1 MAITKSFR
9 PSDDDAALFAS
20 LFDGQNLTT
29 SEQFHELVTAMA
41 AQRNGQ
47 QTECVNN
54 ETAERL
60 QLLEQVVNT
69 IAKEYETDPDPEKLL
84 ETCRVYK
91 KRFVDLQ
98 AETERLQSVNADLQ
112 AETERLQS
120 VNADL
125 QAETERL
132 QSVNA
137 DLQAETE
144 RLQSV
149 NADLQAETERLQSVN
164 ADLQAETERL
174 QSVNTELQSVNTDLS
189 TSVNGLQMRVNG
201 LQTTL
206 STLSTTLKTDVNT
219 LQTGVING
227 VITIG
232 LQPFTRK
239 LLDLTVQRLA
249 ERYNKEVSAEQIL
262 SDMFIRYTVFQYTQW
277 FYPFVITD
285 REIVEIVNEYNPE
298 ITTIGQ
304 VRKLF

>member
-29 SEQFHELVTAMA
+29 SEQFHALVTAMA

-47 QTECVNN
+47 QAECVNN

-60 QLLEQVVNT
+60 QQIEQVVNT
-69 IAKEYETDPDPEKLL
+69 IAQEYETDPEKLL

-91 KRFVDLQ
+91 QRFVELQ
-98 AETERLQSVNADLQ
+98 AETERLQSVNADL
-112 AETERLQS
+112 
-120 VNADL
+120 
-125 QAETERL
+125 
-132 QSVNA
+132 
-137 DLQAETE
+137 
-144 RLQSV
+144 
-149 NADLQAETERLQSVN
+149 
-164 ADLQAETERL
+164 
-174 QSVNTELQSVNTDLS
+174 S
-189 TSVNGLQMRVNG
+189 TSVNELQTRVNA

-206 STLSTTLKTDVNT
+206 SILSTTLKTDVNT

-249 ERYNKEVSAEQIL
+249 ERYKKEVSAEQIL

-277 FYPFVITD
+277 FYPFVISD

>member
-29 SEQFHELVTAMA
+29 SEQFHALVTAMA

-47 QTECVNN
+47 QAECVNN

-60 QLLEQVVNT
+60 QQIEQVVNT
-69 IAKEYETDPDPEKLL
+69 IAKEYETDPEKLL

-91 KRFVDLQ
+91 QRFVDLQ
-98 AETERLQSVNADLQ
+98 AETERLQSVNADL
-112 AETERLQS
+112 
-120 VNADL
+120 
-125 QAETERL
+125 
-132 QSVNA
+132 
-137 DLQAETE
+137 
-144 RLQSV
+144 
-149 NADLQAETERLQSVN
+149 
-164 ADLQAETERL
+164 
-174 QSVNTELQSVNTDLS
+174 S
-189 TSVNGLQMRVNG
+189 TSVNELQTRVNG
-201 LQTTL
+201 LQTTM

-249 ERYNKEVSAEQIL
+249 ERYKKEVSAEQIL

-277 FYPFVITD
+277 FYPFVISN

>member
-29 SEQFHELVTAMA
+29 SEQFHALVTAMA

-47 QTECVNN
+47 QAECVNN

-60 QLLEQVVNT
+60 QQIEQVVNT
-69 IAKEYETDPDPEKLL
+69 IAQEYETDPEKLL

-91 KRFVDLQ
+91 QRFVELQ
-98 AETERLQSVNADLQ
+98 AETERLQSVNADL
-112 AETERLQS
+112 
-120 VNADL
+120 
-125 QAETERL
+125 
-132 QSVNA
+132 
-137 DLQAETE
+137 
-144 RLQSV
+144 
-149 NADLQAETERLQSVN
+149 
-164 ADLQAETERL
+164 
-174 QSVNTELQSVNTDLS
+174 S
-189 TSVNGLQMRVNG
+189 TSVNELQTRVNA

-249 ERYNKEVSAEQIL
+249 ERYKKEVSAEQIL

-277 FYPFVITD
+277 FYPFVISD

>member
-69 IAKEYETDPDPEKLL
+69 IAKEYETETDPEKLL

-91 KRFVDLQ
+91 KRFVELQ
-98 AETERLQSVNADLQ
+98 AETERLQSVNAELQ
-112 AETERLQS
+112 R
-120 VNADL
+120 VNA
-125 QAETERL
+125 
-132 QSVNA
+132 
-137 DLQAETE
+137 
-144 RLQSV
+144 
-149 NADLQAETERLQSVN
+149 
-164 ADLQAETERL
+164 
-174 QSVNTELQSVNTDLS
+174 DLS
-189 TSVNGLQMRVNG
+189 TSVNELQTRVNA

-249 ERYNKEVSAEQIL
+249 ERYKKEVSAEQIL

-277 FYPFVITD
+277 FYPFVISD

>member
-120 VNADL
+120 VN
-125 QAETERL
+125 
-132 QSVNA
+132 
-137 DLQAETE
+137 
-144 RLQSV
+144 
-149 NADLQAETERLQSVN
+149 
-164 ADLQAETERL
+164 
-174 QSVNTELQSVNTDLS
+174 TELQSVNTDLS
-189 TSVNGLQMRVNG
+189 TSVNGLQTRVNG

>member
-29 SEQFHELVTAMA
+29 SEQFHALVTAMA

-47 QTECVNN
+47 QAECVNN

-60 QLLEQVVNT
+60 QQIEQVVNT
-69 IAKEYETDPDPEKLL
+69 IAQEYGTDPEKLL

-91 KRFVDLQ
+91 QRFAELQ
-98 AETERLQSVNADLQ
+98 AETERLQSVNAELQ
-112 AETERLQS
+112 R
-120 VNADL
+120 VNA
-125 QAETERL
+125 
-132 QSVNA
+132 
-137 DLQAETE
+137 
-144 RLQSV
+144 
-149 NADLQAETERLQSVN
+149 
-164 ADLQAETERL
+164 
-174 QSVNTELQSVNTDLS
+174 DLS
-189 TSVNGLQMRVNG
+189 TSVNDLQTRVNG

-249 ERYNKEVSAEQIL
+249 ERYQKEVSAEQIL

-277 FYPFVITD
+277 FYPFVISD

>member
-120 VNADL
+120 VN
-125 QAETERL
+125 T
-132 QSVNA
+132 
-137 DLQAETE
+137 
-144 RLQSV
+144 
-149 NADLQAETERLQSVN
+149 
-164 ADLQAETERL
+164 DLQAETERL

-189 TSVNGLQMRVNG
+189 TSVNGLQTRVNG